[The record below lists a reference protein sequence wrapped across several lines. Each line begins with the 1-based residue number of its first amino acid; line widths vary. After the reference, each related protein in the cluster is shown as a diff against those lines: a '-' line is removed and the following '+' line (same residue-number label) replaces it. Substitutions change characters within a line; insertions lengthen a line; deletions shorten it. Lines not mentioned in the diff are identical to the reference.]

1 MHPEVQGWHSKR
13 FNEKKP
19 APTLVYQS
27 KVDQPVV
34 IAWLF
39 AYDQSQAMLE
49 AVEESTPGALKINLK
64 NGNTTHDLWLRTAAA
79 KQAFELRF

>member
-13 FNEKKP
+13 FNEKKTAP
-19 APTLVYQS
+19 ALVYQS

-39 AYDQSQAMLE
+39 AYGQSLAKLL
-49 AVEESTPGALKINLK
+49 AVEESTPGALKINIR
-64 NGNTTHDLWLRTAAA
+64 NGNTTHHLWLRTATA